1 MTEYVYQAIIW
12 PKGGGAPLKDTVFPL
27 PTGVDPSALRAL
39 FERMYGE
46 VQETAY
52 TVEEGK
58 RLNIGWAFNPPDS
71 FKVAADAGEVELVI
85 IPLLVDPENGE
96 YVSMFRYQARMKA
109 EFLATMAANKVPV
122 TVITSG
128 DGDADD
134 ARTAPPSD
142 HT

>member
-1 MTEYVYQAIIW
+1 MTEYAYQAIIW
-12 PKGGGAPLKDTVFPL
+12 PKGGGEPLKDTVFPL
-27 PTGVDPSALRAL
+27 PTGTDPSTLRAL
-39 FERMYGE
+39 FERMFGE

-52 TVEEGK
+52 TVDDDK
-58 RLNIGWAFNPPDS
+58 RLNIGWVFNAPDNV
-71 FKVAADAGEVELVI
+71 KVAADAGEVELVI

-109 EFLATMAANKVPV
+109 EFLATMSANDVTV

-134 ARTAPPSD
+134 ARTAPFSA

>member
-1 MTEYVYQAIIW
+1 MTEYAYQAIIW
-12 PKGGGAPLKDTVFPL
+12 PKGGGEPLKDTVFPL
-27 PTGVDPSALRAL
+27 PTGVDPSTLRAL
-39 FERMYGE
+39 FERMFGE

-52 TVEEGK
+52 TVEDDK
-58 RLNIGWAFNPPDS
+58 RLNIGWVFNAPDS
-71 FKVAADAGEVELVI
+71 VKVAADAGEVELVI

-109 EFLATMAANKVPV
+109 AFMAASAALDVPV
-122 TVITSG
+122 TVMTSG

-134 ARTAPPSD
+134 ARTAPFSA